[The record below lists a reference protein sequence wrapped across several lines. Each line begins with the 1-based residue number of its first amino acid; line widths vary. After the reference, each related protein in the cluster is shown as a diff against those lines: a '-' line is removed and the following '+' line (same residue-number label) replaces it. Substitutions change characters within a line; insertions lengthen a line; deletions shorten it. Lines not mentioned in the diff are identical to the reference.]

1 MCYGVHMKALF
12 ALIAVSFVGFS
23 AVADTTNLSTPP
35 STSGAPR
42 VTTSATPL
50 SQALAGAGQLIFLQP
65 LTIPGTFTDGSP
77 FYERTISYGATGA
90 DKLRC
95 SAMVST
101 TSEDQ
106 STDEITGGIDAVFAQ
121 GSAISWLSG
130 DADLYDNVRFEVET
144 LTDGSV
150 LQSMSL
156 SFNSLA
162 SKMISMDCDIA
173 TPAGTVLTVG
183 DFEAA
188 TGGLMSLRAQ

>member
-1 MCYGVHMKALF
+1 MKALI
-12 ALIAVSFVGFS
+12 ALIAVSLMGLS
-23 AVADTTNLSTPP
+23 AFADSTHPSTPLP
-35 STSGAPR
+35 SPKPF

-50 SQALAGAGQLIFLQP
+50 SQALAGGGQLVFLQP
-65 LTIPGTFTDGSP
+65 LTISGTFTDGSP
-77 FYERTISYGATGA
+77 FYERTISYAATGM
-90 DKLRC
+90 DKLTC

-101 TSEDQ
+101 TLEDP
-106 STDEITGGIDAVFAQ
+106 STDEIIGGIDAVFAR
-121 GSAISWLSG
+121 GSTIAWLSG
-130 DADLYDNVRFEVET
+130 DADLYDNVRFEIET
-144 LTDGSV
+144 LSDGSV

-188 TGGLMSLRAQ
+188 TGGLMSLQAK